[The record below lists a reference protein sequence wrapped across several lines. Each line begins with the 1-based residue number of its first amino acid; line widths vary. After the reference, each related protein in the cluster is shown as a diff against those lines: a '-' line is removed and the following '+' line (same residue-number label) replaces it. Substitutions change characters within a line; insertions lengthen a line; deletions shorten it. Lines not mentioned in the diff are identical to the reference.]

1 MAGPGP
7 FTIAAAGVVASPS
20 SMALTMGSA
29 ASAQYRTSGLYDTV
43 YLPSIGATLHLNGV
57 GLQFHTLESVNYV
70 NGPLGVALALT
81 ASPTAVR
88 ATGTQTFTAA
98 TRPADADVYAVQGT
112 GVGGSPAIGVI
123 FKTTLTTTGP
133 AADNRHVEIARGAD
147 LAATI
152 ANIAAFFN
160 QTGTNGT
167 NFYFS
172 PLPGYGWNTPAQM
185 LSDLGVIVSA
195 TSATVVTY
203 RAVVWG
209 TGGNNARLTEIVDSG
224 ASWAVSGQFTGGA
237 AGTGSA
243 PDSGTFKYRYQRQRV
258 GDNALTY
265 ASPET
270 SVTLSTNCN
279 VNLTDFVD
287 APTRDAFD
295 FFRWNRTTNGGSVF
309 FRGADVGSAVAEPYV
324 DSFSDATITGAF
336 AVKYDDR
343 LYRPYTAGYPVKCRY
358 GCLYK
363 GRVFAGGAALAS
375 KKTTGTAAVV
385 VSTYTVTLTLAAHPT
400 VDWIGRTFQVS
411 GDAQTYIIVDVTEA
425 SRILTLNLPY
435 GGSTNAAASYSVAD
449 DRNPLALYY
458 SEPMLPNNWP
468 AGNSVLGITS
478 TDSSGI
484 SGMSA
489 SWDSLVVWT
498 QSACHRVIGDSG
510 SGFRALPVGDGM
522 GAFTNQAVVNVDGT
536 LYWMGANGIYRWG
549 GSGDP
554 VSLSDPDN
562 EPGAFP
568 FGIKRTLD
576 RLNLAQRDMIVGNY
590 NSTEK
595 IIRWFVPLDGE
606 TSNRHVVV
614 YDVQTGQFSL
624 DTAEEITAVTTVRDS
639 GGTDRTLAG
648 DAYGNVFQLDVSVS
662 DGVYGVERVQAV
674 SSYDAETNTITVS
687 GTPFTVDALIGAP
700 VYIKA
705 AADGSLQRAKVS
717 DNAAGTIKLCGPITA
732 PSAADQIVVGGILW
746 DVQTGRW
753 DLEEAYKQ
761 RGLPA
766 ICVTF
771 IPSTGQMWCAAAKDN
786 DTPTVYAPGT
796 VRGFSAADVIDVS
809 LASGFKLFWH
819 RKGKCRRLC
828 VRFFGLTLGSG
839 FGLVGW
845 IPSVMSAETVP
856 G

>member
-1 MAGPGP
+1 MAGPGA
-7 FTIAAAGVVASPS
+7 FTVAASGVVASPA
-20 SMALTMGSA
+20 SMALTPGA
-29 ASAQYRTSGLYDTV
+29 AATALYRTSGLYDVV
-43 YLPSIGATLHLNGV
+43 YLPSLGAMLHLNGI
-57 GLQFHTLESVNYV
+57 GLQFHSLESANLVT
-70 NGPLGVALALT
+70 GPLGVALALT
-81 ASPTAVR
+81 AAPTAARATATMTFTAVTPPANNDVFR
-88 ATGTQTFTAA
+88 VNMGGSIINITWKDTLSTSGDAFEIKRDGASLPNCISNIASLFNATGT
-98 TRPADADVYAVQGT
+98 D
-112 GVGGSPAIGVI
+112 
-123 FKTTLTTTGP
+123 
-133 AADNRHVEIARGAD
+133 
-147 LAATI
+147 
-152 ANIAAFFN
+152 
-160 QTGTNGT
+160 GT
-167 NFYFS
+167 NFYFHNTGFGAFDYTFFRDRAFVEVSGTS
-172 PLPGYGWNTPAQM
+172 P
-185 LSDLGVIVSA
+185 
-195 TSATVVTY
+195 TVVTFRSMVY
-203 RAVVWG
+203 GTSGNVNTITEITDSGGTWAVVTFAGGSTG
-209 TGGNNARLTEIVDSG
+209 TGTAPD
-224 ASWAVSGQFTGGA
+224 
-237 AGTGSA
+237 AGTY
-243 PDSGTFKYRYQRQRV
+243 KYRYQRQRTA
-258 GDNALTY
+258 DQALTY
-265 ASPET
+265 ASPEV
-270 SVTLSTNCN
+270 SVTQATNGN
-279 VNLTDFVD
+279 INLTSFVD

-309 FRGADVGSAVAEPYV
+309 FRGADVGFAVAEPYV
-324 DSFSDATITGAF
+324 DSYSDATITGAF

-343 LYRPYTAGYPVKCRY
+343 IYRPYTAGYPVKCRY
-358 GCLYK
+358 GALYK
-363 GRVFAGGAALAS
+363 GRVFAGGARLAS
-375 KKTTGTAAVV
+375 KKTTGTANVTNAL
-385 VSTYTVTLTLAAHPT
+385 YTVTMTLPAHPT
-400 VDWIGRTFQVS
+400 VDWIGRTFRVTA
-411 GDAQTYIIVDVTEA
+411 DAQTYIIVDVTEA

-435 GGSTNAAASYSVAD
+435 AGTTDTVAAYSVTD
-449 DRNPLALYY
+449 DRNPLTLYY
-458 SEPMLPNNWP
+458 SEPLLPNNWP

-478 TDSSGI
+478 TEASGI

-536 LYWMGANGIYRWG
+536 LYWMGANGIFMWG

-562 EPGAFP
+562 EPGAYP

-595 IIRWFVPLDGE
+595 VIRWFVPLDGE
-606 TSNRHVVV
+606 TSNRYAVV
-614 YDVQTGQFSL
+614 YDIQTSQFSL
-624 DTAEEITAVTTVRDS
+624 DTAEEVTAVTTVQDS
-639 GGTDRTLAG
+639 GGTDRTLTG
-648 DAYGNVFQLDVSVS
+648 DAYGNVFQMDLSVS
-662 DGVYGVERVQAV
+662 DSVYGVERVQAV

-687 GTPFTVDALIGAP
+687 GTPFTADALIGAP
-700 VYIKA
+700 VYVKA
-705 AADGSLQRAKVS
+705 AADGGLQRAKVS
-717 DNAAGTIKLCGPITA
+717 DNGTGTIKLCGPITA
-732 PSAADQIVVGGILW
+732 PSAADQIVVGAILW

-766 ICVTF
+766 VCATF

-839 FGLVGW
+839 FALVGW